1 MKDEYSKEYQKYKL
15 DDVKYPIE
23 SYVQDSHDIKNESK
37 KIH

>member
-23 SYVQDSHDIKNESK
+23 SYVQDIKNESK